1 MNQNTHEKYCVQGSG
16 RLKRA
21 VRPGRG
27 RDRA

>member
-1 MNQNTHEKYCVQGSG
+1 MKENTHEKYCVQGSG

-21 VRPGRG
+21 VRPERG